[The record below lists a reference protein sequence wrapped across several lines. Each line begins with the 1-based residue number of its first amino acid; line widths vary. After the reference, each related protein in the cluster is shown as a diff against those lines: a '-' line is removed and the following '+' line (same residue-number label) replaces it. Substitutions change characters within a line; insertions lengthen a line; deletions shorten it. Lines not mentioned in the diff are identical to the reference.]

1 MNNLIKI
8 IQNIFLWSSGADLEI
23 LEQVPSEKSK
33 YYGIGGTIIF
43 TALMASFAGG
53 YALFTA
59 FKSVPMAIFFG
70 IFWGAL
76 IYNLDRFIVST
87 FGVGDGK
94 KTISKQ
100 ELIEAAPRIVMAITL
115 GIVIAYPLELKLFES
130 EIQAQI
136 DTNIAFA
143 KRQME
148 AEMTDSTSNHL
159 IIDREGKIDKL
170 TNSIREHE
178 DIVLRATE
186 AFNQADK
193 DKREEW
199 ITGERSGKP
208 GKGPVWIELNEVALD
223 KKKNLEETKARYKEI
238 DNKDQDEIYAL
249 RSEINNLRSKNLE
262 DFTKSSLVQEANNGL
277 MARLR
282 ALDQLTS
289 QDTILKLAKWL
300 ITLLFILIEIAPI
313 LFKMMTERGPYDDIL
328 DRMKHEIKVKE
339 LLKTSNLNQE
349 INVLVRSN
357 EDKNKQKLKYEME
370 SNMLLMNEI
379 ATAQAEIAAEA
390 IAVWKEEQKK
400 KVRENPSTFIK

>member
-1 MNNLIKI
+1 MNKLTKI

-59 FKSVPMAIFFG
+59 FKSVPLAIFFG

-115 GIVIAYPLELKLFES
+115 GFVIAYPLELKLFES

-136 DTNIAFA
+136 DTNISIA
-143 KRQME
+143 KAELE
-148 AEMTDSTSNHL
+148 AKMGDSTSNFL
-159 IIDREGKIDKL
+159 ILDRERKIDKL
-170 TNSIREHE
+170 TQSIKEHE
-178 DIVLRATE
+178 DIVFRATE

-208 GKGPVWIELNEVALD
+208 GKGPVWVELNEVALT
-223 KKKNLEETKARYKEI
+223 KKKNLEETKAKYKEI
-238 DNKDQDEIYAL
+238 DKKDQEAIYSL
-249 RSEINNLRSKNLE
+249 RSEINDLRSKNLK
-262 DFTKSSLVQEANNGL
+262 DFAESSLIQEANNGL
-277 MARLR
+277 MARLK

-289 QDTILKLAKWL
+289 EDTILKLAKWL
-300 ITLLFILIEIAPI
+300 ITLLFILIEVAPI

-328 DRMKHEIKVKE
+328 DRMKHEVKIRE

-349 INVLVRSN
+349 VNALVRSN
-357 EDKNKQKLKYEME
+357 DDKNKQKLKYEME

-390 IAVWKEEQKK
+390 IKVWKEEQKK
-400 KVRENPSTFIK
+400 KVRENPSAFIK

>member
-1 MNNLIKI
+1 MNKLTKI

-59 FKSVPMAIFFG
+59 FKSVPLAIFFG

-115 GIVIAYPLELKLFES
+115 GFVIAYPLELKLFES

-136 DTNIAFA
+136 DTNISIA
-143 KRQME
+143 KAELE
-148 AEMTDSTSNHL
+148 AKMGDSTSNFL
-159 IIDREGKIDKL
+159 ILDRERKIDKL
-170 TNSIREHE
+170 TQSIKENE
-178 DIVLRATE
+178 DIVFRATE

-208 GKGPVWIELNEVALD
+208 GKGPVWVELNEVALT
-223 KKKNLEETKARYKEI
+223 KKKNLEETKAKYKEI
-238 DNKDQDEIYAL
+238 DKKDQEAIYSL
-249 RSEINNLRSKNLE
+249 RSEINDLRSKNLK
-262 DFTKSSLVQEANNGL
+262 DFAESSLIQEANNGL
-277 MARLR
+277 MARLK

-289 QDTILKLAKWL
+289 EDTILKLAKWL
-300 ITLLFILIEIAPI
+300 ITLLFILIEVAPI

-328 DRMKHEIKVKE
+328 DRMKHEVKIRE

-349 INVLVRSN
+349 VNALVRSN
-357 EDKNKQKLKYEME
+357 DDKNKQKLKYEME

-390 IAVWKEEQKK
+390 IKVWKEEQKK
-400 KVRENPSTFIK
+400 KVRENPSAFIK

>member
-1 MNNLIKI
+1 MKSITKL
-8 IQNIFLWSSGADLEI
+8 IQNIFLWSSGADLDI

-43 TALMASFAGG
+43 TALMAAFAGG

-59 FKSVPMAIFFG
+59 FKSVPLAIFFG

-115 GIVIAYPLELKLFES
+115 GFVIAYPLELKLFES

-136 DTNIAFA
+136 DTNISIA
-143 KRQME
+143 KAEME
-148 AEMTDSTSNHL
+148 AKMGDSTSNYL
-159 IIDREGKIDKL
+159 ILDRERKIEKL
-170 TNSIREHE
+170 SQSIKEHE
-178 DIVLRATE
+178 DIILRATE
-186 AFNQADK
+186 AYNQADQ

-199 ITGERSGKP
+199 ITGKRSGKP
-208 GKGPVWIELNEVALD
+208 GKGPVWVELNEVSLE
-223 KKKNLEETKARYKEI
+223 KKKNLEETKAKYKEI
-238 DNKDQDEIYAL
+238 DKKDQVEIYAL
-249 RSEINNLRSKNLE
+249 RSEINDLRSKNMQ
-262 DFTKSSLVQEANNGL
+262 DFAESSMIQEANNGL
-277 MARLR
+277 MARLK

-289 QDTILKLAKWL
+289 EDTILKFAKWL

-328 DRMKHEIKVKE
+328 DRMKHEVKVRE

-349 INVLVRSN
+349 VNAIVRSN
-357 EDKNKQKLKYEME
+357 DDKNKQKLKYEME

-379 ATAQAEIAAEA
+379 ASAQAEIAAEA
-390 IAVWKEEQKK
+390 IKVWKEEQKA
-400 KVRENPSTFIK
+400 KVRENPSSFIR